1 MEFLVPRKTRPWS
14 PSYNSVAVRFRYT
27 TDSESSDESSVEGSA
42 LHQSDDEDDE
52 VASDSVEFDAKMGAY
67 CSLRMGLG
75 F

>member
-1 MEFLVPRKTRPWS
+1 M
-14 PSYNSVAVRFRYT
+14 
-27 TDSESSDESSVEGSA
+27 EGSA